1 MASTIT
7 TSSSTTLKSS
17 STSTSSYSS
26 SSSTPG
32 SFSNNTTKIGAGVG
46 VPLDIIILIVSGF
59 AFFLWR
65 RTHSNSATG
74 RPDGHADPDF
84 AVYMKPELPAT
95 MAMPLPSSSVIKDS
109 DNTWTRVGMVPAELA
124 LG

>member
-1 MASTIT
+1 MT
-7 TSSSTTLKSS
+7 
-17 STSTSSYSS
+17 
-26 SSSTPG
+26 

-46 VPLDIIILIVSGF
+46 VPLGIIILIVSGF

-65 RTHSNSATG
+65 RTYSHSAAG

-95 MAMPLPSSSVIKDS
+95 TVTPLPSSSVAKDS
-109 DNTWTRVGMVPAELA
+109 DNTWARLGIVPAELA
-124 LG
+124 VG